1 MTMKLV
7 AAALCLSLLAAGL
20 WVGLSLTAESIEE
33 GKPGGEKPGGGKPGG
48 SGRGC
53 FLPPLPKEDVSLC
66 RNLEVFYMEMGN
78 ISCKI
83 VPKCN
88 LYRQKITAWQ
98 APIVKFH
105 TALDV
110 SELGWLKENVGP

>member
-1 MTMKLV
+1 
-7 AAALCLSLLAAGL
+7 
-20 WVGLSLTAESIEE
+20 
-33 GKPGGEKPGGGKPGG
+33 
-48 SGRGC
+48 
-53 FLPPLPKEDVSLC
+53 
-66 RNLEVFYMEMGN
+66 MEMGN